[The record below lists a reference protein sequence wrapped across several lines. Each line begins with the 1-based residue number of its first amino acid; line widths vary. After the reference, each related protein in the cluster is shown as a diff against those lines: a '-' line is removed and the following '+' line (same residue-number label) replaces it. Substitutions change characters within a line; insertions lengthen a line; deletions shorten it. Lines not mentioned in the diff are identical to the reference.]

1 VKIIKSL
8 IFALITIVGVASAP
22 AGTAHAG
29 HTTVHT
35 GGRGNYHGNYRGN
48 YSGGHGYYSHG
59 GRGYYA
65 HGGHNGRYWNG
76 GYYNGRY
83 YNGGYYPYDSPFFV
97 GIPFPFFFPGFN

>member
-1 VKIIKSL
+1 VKTITAFSFIL
-8 IFALITIVGVASAP
+8 VALLGVASTQ

-35 GGRGNYHGNYRGN
+35 GGRGNYHGNY
-48 YSGGHGYYSHG
+48 HG

-65 HGGHNGRYWNG
+65 HGGQNGRYWQG
-76 GYYNGRY
+76 GYYRGSY

-97 GIPFPFFFPGFN
+97 GLPVPFPFFVPGF